1 MVIYPYNPRTQAE
14 AERLTWIYGQLVL
27 HSKSHAS
34 LDFEVFCI
42 FFFKIKEYKHLKDDM
57 Y

>member
-1 MVIYPYNPRTQAE
+1 MVIYSYNRAE

-27 HSKSHAS
+27 HSKSYAS

-42 FFFKIKEYKHLKDDM
+42 FFKLKSRNI
-57 Y
+57 